1 MGTCT
6 HALITF
12 LFVSSSLEWSRSFRA
27 TQEDGLY
34 RDPDCDGI
42 ASCRLPNDGRRGS
55 GSQLRLPRIITFII
69 VIESLPSGI
78 GLRSWLLAWAPPCIH
93 TGTDMQNWNHLEERT
108 FALQYVSYPKYF
120 LVCLFV
126 YQKDM
131 LVVTLNLLT
140 ASSRDKN
147 KSLQAYLKLIGL
159 QLRSRRNIKSDSVIS
174 PGAL

>member
-1 MGTCT
+1 MPWWR
-6 HALITF
+6 LYLF
-12 LFVSSSLEWSRSFRA
+12 LPHRDDLEVSAQHKRM
-27 TQEDGLY
+27 
-34 RDPDCDGI
+34 DCI
-42 ASCRLPNDGRRGS
+42 ETLTVPNDRRRGS
-55 GSQLRLPRIITFII
+55 SSRLRLPRIITFII

-78 GLRSWLLAWAPPCIH
+78 CLKRWVLAWAPPCIH
-93 TGTDMQNWNHLEERT
+93 TGTDRQKWNHLEERT
-108 FALQYVSYPKYF
+108 FALQWVLYPKYF

-140 ASSRDKN
+140 ASNRVKN
-147 KSLQAYLKLIGL
+147 KRLQAYLKLIGL